1 MFDKSFDKPLAEI
14 LRPQKLADV
23 IGQQHLLENNGA
35 LQVFS
40 QSKKIPSLILFGP
53 TGVGKT
59 TIAKLL
65 ANMIDAKFIM
75 ISAISSGVADLKKI
89 FDDIKNEKKFYEASQ
104 QNQDDPHDPHDHNDQ
119 GQSNLFVQIPEKKP
133 EKKIYKKTLLMV
145 DEIHHFNKTQQDLFL
160 PVIEEGLLIMVGTT
174 TQNPSFHLNSA
185 LLSRCKILQLQ
196 ELNDD
201 DLEKILQRAENI
213 LQQKLLLTTKA
224 RQQLISLACGDARY
238 LINAC
243 EQIFAKQDSQNNFP
257 KNSQINPSKN
267 FQNNSPENSPENFQE
282 ISSKISQEKPQNNSP
297 ENLSKNLPINSLENN
312 QQNPQEILL
321 DEFELEKFIKKRA
334 ANFDKKGDFHFNLIS
349 AFHKS
354 LRGSDVDSALYYLA
368 RMLIAKQDPFYIFRR
383 LARFATEDIGVADPQ
398 ALIQVMTALQNYQF
412 LGSPEGDYAL
422 SYATIY
428 CANAPKSNSC
438 YVAHQRAIAI
448 ALDSTQL
455 LPPIHICDSTYV
467 KAVNKQ
473 EQLLQNNI
481 NLEKSNSNSKL
492 TNPHQN
498 SQELT
503 TNNKNQQLIKEVD
516 ICDPL
521 NFQNPSN
528 PSIPNN
534 YFGHD
539 KNIPPNKL
547 NYIYD
552 HDTLNCFSGQEY
564 LPETLR
570 KKYQKNPAQLQFYQP
585 SNRGFEKDITKRIS
599 YWQALKEKIHNE
611 NS

>member
-1 MFDKSFDKPLAEI
+1 M
-14 LRPQKLADV
+14 
-23 IGQQHLLENNGA
+23 LENNGA
-35 LQVFS
+35 LQVFLE
-40 QSKKIPSLILFGP
+40 SKKIPSLILFGP
-53 TGVGKT
+53 AGVGKT

-65 ANMIDAKFIM
+65 AEIIDANFIM
-75 ISAISSGVADLKKI
+75 ISAITSGVADLKKI
-89 FDDIKNEKKFYEASQ
+89 FDEIKNEKKFYEASQ
-104 QNQDDPHDPHDHNDQ
+104 RNQHDPHNHTDHE
-119 GQSNLFVQIPEKKP
+119 QSNLFAQIPP
-133 EKKIYKKTLLMV
+133 KKIYKKTLLMV

-196 ELNDD
+196 ELNEN
-201 DLEKILQRAENI
+201 DLEKILQRCENI
-213 LQQKLLLTTKA
+213 LQQKLLLTTNA
-224 RQQLISLACGDARY
+224 RQYLISSSCGDARY

-243 EQIFAKQDSQNNFP
+243 EQIFAKQ
-257 KNSQINPSKN
+257 NS
-267 FQNNSPENSPENFQE
+267 QNNSPE
-282 ISSKISQEKPQNNSP
+282 ISQENSQNNSP
-297 ENLSKNLPINSLENN
+297 KKSPKNLPINSLENN
-312 QQNPQEILL
+312 QQTLENNQQILQEILL
-321 DEFELEKFIKKRA
+321 DEFELEKFITKRA
-334 ANFDKKGDFHFNLIS
+334 PNFDKKGDFHFNLIS

-354 LRGSDVDSALYYLA
+354 LRGSDVNSALYYLA
-368 RMLIAKQDPFYIFRR
+368 RMLIVKQDPFYIFRR
-383 LARFATEDIGVADPQ
+383 LARFATEDIGIADPQ

-428 CANAPKSNSC
+428 CANAPKSNAC
-438 YVAHQRAIAI
+438 YVAHQNAISI
-448 ALDSTQL
+448 ANDSTHL
-455 LPPIHICDSTYV
+455 TPPIHICDSTFV

-492 TNPHQN
+492 TNPDQS

-503 TNNKNQQLIKEVD
+503 TNNKNKQPIQEVD

-528 PSIPNN
+528 PNIPSIPNISN
-534 YFGHD
+534 IPNNSSISNNSLGHD

-570 KKYQKNPAQLQFYQP
+570 KKYQNNPAQLQFYQP

-599 YWQALKEKIHNE
+599 YWQALKEKINNE

>member
-1 MFDKSFDKPLAEI
+1 MVDKQLDKPLAEI

-35 LQVFS
+35 LQVFLET
-40 QSKKIPSLILFGP
+40 KKIPSLILFGP

-65 ANMIDAKFIM
+65 ANMIDANFIM
-75 ISAISSGVADLKKI
+75 ISAITSGVADLKKI
-89 FDDIKNEKKFYEASQ
+89 FDEIKNEKKFYQASQ
-104 QNQDDPHDPHDHNDQ
+104 RNQDDPNNPHNYADHE
-119 GQSNLFVQIPEKKP
+119 QSNLFAQIPEKKP
-133 EKKIYKKTLLMV
+133 EKKIFKKTLLMV

-160 PVIEEGLLIMVGTT
+160 PVIEEGLLIMIGTT

-196 ELNDD
+196 ELNEN
-201 DLEKILQRAENI
+201 DLEKILQRCENI
-213 LQQKLLLTTKA
+213 LQQKLLLTTNA
-224 RQQLISLACGDARY
+224 RQYLISSSCGDARY

-243 EQIFAKQDSQNNFP
+243 EQIFAKQNSQNNSP
-257 KNSQINPSKN
+257 KNS
-267 FQNNSPENSPENFQE
+267 QNNSPE
-282 ISSKISQEKPQNNSP
+282 ISQENSQNNSSKKSP
-297 ENLSKNLPINSLENN
+297 KNLPINSLENNQQTLENN

-321 DEFELEKFIKKRA
+321 DEFELEKFITKRA
-334 ANFDKKGDFHFNLIS
+334 PNFDKKGDFHFNLIS

-354 LRGSDVDSALYYLA
+354 LRGSDVNSALYYLA

-383 LARFATEDIGVADPQ
+383 LARFATEDIGIADPQ

-455 LPPIHICDSTYV
+455 LPPIQICDSTYV

-481 NLEKSNSNSKL
+481 NLEKNNSNSKL
-492 TNPHQN
+492 TNPNQN
-498 SQELT
+498 QQDLT
-503 TNNKNQQLIKEVD
+503 TTNKNQDLINK
-516 ICDPL
+516 
-521 NFQNPSN
+521 
-528 PSIPNN
+528 NN
-534 YFGHD
+534 LT
-539 KNIPPNKL
+539 PNKL

-564 LPETLR
+564 LPEILR
-570 KKYQKNPAQLQFYQP
+570 KKFQNNPTQLQFYQP

-599 YWQALKEKIHNE
+599 YWQSLKEKINNE